1 MTAPTITSVTINGV
15 DLDLDDVILDVIVTH
30 GRGAITDAASPSTLD
45 MRIFATGQITVPY
58 TLGQS
63 VNVKAD
69 TVDRFTGAITDMA
82 ISHATTINN
91 NPPMT
96 IIDVTAVGLLAN
108 LSRFFSDTTRPEEV
122 LQDRVDAILTATGLT
137 YSAQADPDYLLLE
150 VLAADAVLEDAR
162 TQLDVLNDWTGG
174 TLYDKPD
181 GTVVFE
187 SYTRRGYNYAT
198 ATWDDM
204 PYDWD
209 NTTGDWANQEA
220 AGSAAPT
227 AVTLPVTAV
236 VWEPRWQAT
245 ASTIIND
252 VTVSYGT
259 ADPQDVFNQVDA
271 VSVAAF
277 GSRAVTI
284 NTGLADLDDASNRAS
299 LVLTAQATERW
310 TLGGVEILME
320 TLSAPELAEVMN
332 LTSGDRV
339 IVTGLP
345 TPGPITEF
353 LGVLEGW
360 TETYTIDGYR
370 LTLALSDPRYSYAML
385 EWDGAGAADWAN
397 VPIATTWSDVILQ
410 SNLVP

>member
-15 DLDLDDVILDVIVTH
+15 DLDLDDVILDVIITH

-271 VSVAAF
+271 GSVAAF

-320 TLSAPELAEVMN
+320 TLSAPELSEVMN

-385 EWDGAGAADWAN
+385 EWDGAGAADWVN
-397 VPIATTWSDVILQ
+397 VPLATTWSDVILQ
-410 SNLVP
+410 SNLIP

>member
-1 MTAPTITSVTINGV
+1 MTAPTITSVTINSV
-15 DLDLDDVILDVIVTH
+15 NLDLDDVILDVIITH
-30 GRGAITDAASPSTLD
+30 GRGAITDAPSPSTLD

-69 TVDRFTGAITDMA
+69 SVDRFTGAITDMA
-82 ISHATTINN
+82 ISHATTIDG

-108 LSRFFSDTTRPEEV
+108 LSRFYYDTTRPEED
-122 LQDRVDAILTATGLT
+122 LQARVDAILTATGLT
-137 YSAQADPDYLLLE
+137 YSAQADPGYLLLE

-162 TQLDVLNDWTGG
+162 TQLDTLNDWTGG

-204 PYDWD
+204 PLDWD

-271 VSVAAF
+271 GSIAAF
-277 GSRAVTI
+277 GSRSISIT
-284 NTGLADLDDASNRAS
+284 TGLVDVDDAGNRAS
-299 LVLTAQATERW
+299 LVLTAQASERW

-320 TLSAPELAEVMN
+320 TLTVPQLAAVMN

-339 IVTGLP
+339 IVTNLP
-345 TPGPITEF
+345 SPGPIGQF

-385 EWDGAGAADWAN
+385 EWDGAGTATWGG
-397 VPIATTWSDVILQ
+397 VPITTTWSDVILQ
-410 SNLVP
+410 SDLV

>member
-15 DLDLDDVILDVIVTH
+15 DLDLDDVILDVIITH

-204 PYDWD
+204 AYDWD
-209 NTTGDWANQEA
+209 NTPGDWANQEA

-227 AVTLPVTAV
+227 AVTLPVSAV

-284 NTGLADLDDASNRAS
+284 NTGLADVDDAANRAS

-320 TLSAPELAEVMN
+320 TLSAPELSEVMN

-345 TPGPITEF
+345 TPGPITQF

-385 EWDGAGAADWAN
+385 PWDEAGAADWAN

-410 SNLVP
+410 SDLV

>member
-1 MTAPTITSVTINGV
+1 MTAPTITSVTINSV
-15 DLDLDDVILDVIVTH
+15 NLDLDDVILDVIITH

-63 VNVKAD
+63 VNVKAAS
-69 TVDRFTGAITDMA
+69 TNRFTGYITDMA
-82 ISHATTINN
+82 ISHSTTIDGQ
-91 NPPMT
+91 PPMT
-96 IIDVTAVGLLAN
+96 IIDVTAVGKLAN
-108 LSRFFSDTTRPEEV
+108 LSRFYSDTTRPAED
-122 LQDRVDAILTATGLT
+122 LQARVDAILTSTGLT
-137 YSAQADPDYLLLE
+137 YAAQADPNYALLE
-150 VLAADAVLEDAR
+150 VLAANAVLEEAR

-198 ATWDDM
+198 ATWADM
-204 PYDWD
+204 SLDWT
-209 NTTGDWANQEA
+209 NTTLDWISQYAP
-220 AGSAAPT
+220 GSSAPV

-245 ASTIIND
+245 ASTIVNE
-252 VTVSYGT
+252 VTVTYGT
-259 ADPQDVFNQVDA
+259 ADPQLDFQDTDA
-271 VSVAAF
+271 TSIAAF
-277 GSRAVTI
+277 GSRAIKIT
-284 NTGLADLDDASNRAS
+284 TGLADVGDAANRAS
-299 LVLTAQATERW
+299 LVLTAQASERW

-320 TLSAPELAEVMN
+320 TLTAPQLTAVMA

-339 IVTGLP
+339 IVTNLP
-345 TPGPITEF
+345 SPGPIGQF

-385 EWDGAGAADWAN
+385 QWDQAGTATWAG
-397 VPIATTWSDVILQ
+397 VPITTTWSDVILQ
-410 SNLVP
+410 SDLT